1 MSDEADPRAPH
12 PGDATPAHPGD
23 ATPAQPEAVERWETA
38 GGTWRVASVGEG
50 SAVVELLRCDGG
62 ECVELLRLTEPAE
75 VRWARVQ

>member
-12 PGDATPAHPGD
+12 PGG
-23 ATPAQPEAVERWETA
+23 ATPAQREAVERWEIA